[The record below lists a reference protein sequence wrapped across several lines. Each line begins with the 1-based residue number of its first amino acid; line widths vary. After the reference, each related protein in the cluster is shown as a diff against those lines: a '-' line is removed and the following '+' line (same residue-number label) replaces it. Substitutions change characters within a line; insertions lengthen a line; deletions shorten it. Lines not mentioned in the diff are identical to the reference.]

1 MASGNYN
8 TLGRKK
14 IMEFLFQNSD
24 KGVTVQGINEY
35 LIEQGLGVNITTIYR
50 YLDKLTKE
58 NQVMKHPSENGNQ
71 AVYQLVKE
79 ASHCDE
85 HLHLQC
91 LKCGV
96 IKHLDCD
103 GMDEFAKH
111 IKDSHGFN
119 ISCKNS
125 IIYGLCEACQ

>member
-1 MASGNYN
+1 MAAGNYK

-14 IMEFLFQNSD
+14 IMEFLSLNSD
-24 KGVTVQGINEY
+24 KGVTVQSINEH
-35 LIEQGLGVNITTIYR
+35 LMAQGLGVNITTIYR

-58 NQVMKHPSENGNQ
+58 GQVMKHPSENGNQ
-71 AVYQLVKE
+71 AVYQLVNVE
-79 ASHCDE
+79 SHCEE

-91 LKCGV
+91 LNCGV

-103 GMDEFAKH
+103 GMEEFARH

-119 ISCKNS
+119 INCKNS
-125 IIYGLCEACQ
+125 IIYGLCEDCQ